1 MLLNISIYIFTAVPP
16 SPFRSPQSSPVISRL
31 SPGKP
36 STSTSSPFSC
46 KLIPSK
52 TATVSSPCKL
62 LHSSPISSSPSK
74 SPNLSSLVQNGVEGS
89 TQSHELGVNKLSC
102 DSTHNSQS
110 QQSLEIPN
118 GETQS
123 IGSQNDLS
131 EDIHVPIVGKTTQSG
146 KPDNC
151 QNNTEDE
158 DMSEVIP
165 NQDLKR
171 NIEQSNDDLVKKQK
185 VNNVPTEEC

>member
-1 MLLNISIYIFTAVPP
+1 VLLNISIYIFTAVPP
-16 SPFRSPQSSPVISRL
+16 SPFRSSPVISRL

-62 LHSSPISSSPSK
+62 LHSSPSK

-146 KPDNC
+146 KPENC